1 MTSEAKR
8 SCPRCGTRLH
18 EAFVGRIC
26 PRCALEGAGSW
37 EDSAAPSTAEARP
50 EFEGWKTGTR
60 IGDYELIDV
69 LGRGGMA
76 VVYLAR
82 QVSLDRL
89 VALKTVSAALGA
101 ESHGRERFRREA
113 RAVAQLEHPGIVS
126 IHDIGTSAGSMY
138 YTMDYIAGADLGR
151 AMRERA
157 IPRREAASIVQKV
170 AEAIEHAHQRGVL
183 HRDLKP
189 GNILLDE
196 ANEPHVTDF
205 GIALETEAAA
215 GLTLTGDVLGTP
227 PYMAPEA
234 LAGGPG
240 KSGATSEVYALGAI
254 LFHLLTGRTP
264 FTGSSASEI
273 LQLALTAAPPS
284 PRLLNAAIPR
294 DLETI
299 CLKCLEKS
307 PESRYDSAGALAED
321 LRRFLAGENIL
332 ARPIPAPVR
341 FARWARRRPAPA
353 ALLAL
358 LILGTLA
365 ATFAAIAF
373 ERSRER
379 ALRAEAQAREQLF
392 EAQLARAE
400 SLRGSKRLGQ
410 RTDALAALGAA
421 AKVKVTPELRAA
433 AVAALAQTDLRLG
446 ERGPA
451 RPGGNFAFAFA
462 PDLET
467 SVTEQEPGMLE
478 WRVGQ
483 QGAIKTRLDA
493 RAAGRVTSQATFSP
507 DGRFLLTRHADKAIR
522 LWSLAEGR
530 TIATLPGNPPAE
542 PETAFDLAWRPD
554 SAEFALPRPGGG
566 LTFYSPND
574 GGETR
579 QWNNVLAPDLVRFS
593 PDGALLAAVLNKTVV
608 VLDAATL
615 AERSAV
621 ELDSASRFINWHP
634 NGKSLAIGGF
644 DGRIR
649 VLDAT
654 RGVVEQEFVGH
665 RNGIQSFAYFPDGT
679 LALSYGK
686 DAATR
691 LWDTRTGETL
701 LILPSF
707 GGRGDVR
714 FSRDGTRAGLPHF
727 DTCGLV
733 VEVIRPT
740 VVREFAPVRPRDM
753 GSLIGGLDFTRD
765 GSRLAV
771 ATFGGVEVFDAA
783 SGRVLASF
791 PTPEGKLEECSA
803 IFAPD
808 ASALYTGSIA
818 RGVRRHRPATGGGFD
833 EGELL
838 DAETHWLLA
847 DIAVDGSQ
855 LVLVDRENGRV
866 KITDSNGAL
875 VKPFNKHPNAMFTAL
890 SPDRKWIATQS
901 MGRGDAAKIGA
912 RVWSLADETL
922 VREFTTGA
930 LGFVTFSADGRW
942 FAAAGLKGFQLVRVG
957 DWTAPGGLPA
967 KLANSDGAI
976 VSFAAD
982 GELVAATVVDKVYL
996 VHPATGAE
1004 RGIIAS
1010 PSGNTSTARA
1020 RLSADGRRLAVMW
1033 DDGSFD
1039 LWDLVALR
1047 DELSALGID
1056 FL

>member
-1 MTSEAKR
+1 
-8 SCPRCGTRLH
+8 
-18 EAFVGRIC
+18 VGKFC
-26 PRCALEGAGSW
+26 PRCALEGAGASN
-37 EDSAAPSTAEARP
+37 ESETSSEANGETLP

-76 VVYLAR
+76 IVYLAR
-82 QVSLDRL
+82 QISLDRL
-89 VALKTVSAALGA
+89 VALKTVSVMLAADSL
-101 ESHGRERFRREA
+101 GRERFRREA
-113 RAVAQLEHPGIVS
+113 RAVAQLEHPRIVS
-126 IHDIGTSAGSMY
+126 IHDIGTSAGSLY
-138 YTMDYIAGADLGR
+138 YTMDYIAGPDLGR
-151 AMRERA
+151 AMRERT
-157 IPRREAASIVQKV
+157 IPLREAASLVQKV

-205 GIALETEAAA
+205 GIALETAAA
-215 GLTLTGDVLGTP
+215 SSLTLTGDVLGTP

-240 KSGATSEVYALGAI
+240 KSGAASEVYALGAI

-264 FTGSSASEI
+264 FTGTSASEI
-273 LQLALTAAPPS
+273 LHQALSASPPS
-284 PRLLNAAIPR
+284 PRLLNPAIPR

-307 PESRYDSAGALAED
+307 PESRYASAGALAED

-332 ARPIPAPVR
+332 ARPVLAPVR
-341 FARWARRRPAPA
+341 LARWARRRPAPA

-358 LILGTLA
+358 LILGALA

-373 ERSRER
+373 ERS
-379 ALRAEAQAREQLF
+379 EARGREQLF

-400 SLRGSKRLGQ
+400 SLHGSKRLGQ
-410 RTDALAALGAA
+410 RTDALAALRAA
-421 AKVKVTPELRAA
+421 AKIKVTAALRTAA
-433 AVAALAQTDLRLG
+433 IAALAQTDVRLG

-451 RPGGNFAFAFA
+451 RPGGDFAFAFA

-483 QGAIKTRLDA
+483 QGAVKTRLDA
-493 RAAGRVTSQATFSP
+493 RTAGRVTSQATFSP

-522 LWSLAEGR
+522 VWSLGEGR
-530 TIATLPGNPPAE
+530 TIATLPCNPPPE

-574 GGETR
+574 GSETR

-593 PDGALLAAVLNKTVV
+593 PDGALLAAALNKTVV
-608 VLDAATL
+608 ILDAATL
-615 AERSAV
+615 AERAAI

-649 VLDAT
+649 VFDAT
-654 RGVVEQEFVGH
+654 RDVLEQEFVGH

-701 LILPSF
+701 LVLPAL

-714 FSRDGTRAGLPHF
+714 FSRDGTRAGLPHY
-727 DTCGLV
+727 DSCGLV
-733 VEVIRPT
+733 IEVIRPT
-740 VVREFAPVRPRDM
+740 VVRECAPVRPRDS

-771 ATFGGVEVFDAA
+771 ATFGGVEVFDTA
-783 SGRVLASF
+783 SGRIMASF

-808 ASALYTGSIA
+808 ASALYTGSIE
-818 RGVRRHRPATGGGFD
+818 RGVRRHRPTTGGAFA
-833 EGELL
+833 EGELV
-838 DAETHWLLA
+838 DAEKSWLLA
-847 DIAVDGSQ
+847 DIAVDGTQ
-855 LVLVDRENGRV
+855 LVLVDRENGKV

-875 VKPFNKHPNAMFTAL
+875 VKPFNKHPNVMFTAL

-901 MGRGDAAKIGA
+901 MGRGEAAKIGA

-922 VREFTTGA
+922 AREFTTGA

-957 DWTAPGGLPA
+957 DWTAPGELPA
-967 KLANSDGAI
+967 KLANSDGAV
-976 VSFAAD
+976 VSFAGD

-1020 RLSADGRRLAVMW
+1020 RLDARGHRLAVMW

-1039 LWDLVALR
+1039 LWNLVALR
-1047 DELSALGID
+1047 EELSALGIRD
-1056 FL
+1056 

>member
-1 MTSEAKR
+1 
-8 SCPRCGTRLH
+8 
-18 EAFVGRIC
+18 
-26 PRCALEGAGSW
+26 LEGAGSW
-37 EDSAAPSTAEARP
+37 EESETPSTGETP
-50 EFEGWKTGTR
+50 PQFEGWQTGTR
-60 IGDYELIDV
+60 VGDYELIDV

-151 AMRERA
+151 AMRERP
-157 IPRREAASIVQKV
+157 IPLREAASIVQKV
-170 AEAIEHAHQRGVL
+170 AEAIEHAHRRGVL

-205 GIALETEAAA
+205 GIALEMEAAA

-240 KSGATSEVYALGAI
+240 KSGPSSEVYALGAI

-264 FTGSSASEI
+264 FTGTSASEI
-273 LQLALTAAPPS
+273 LHLALTASPPS
-284 PRLLNAAIPR
+284 PRLLNPGVPR

-307 PESRYDSAGALAED
+307 PESRYASAGALAED

-332 ARPIPAPVR
+332 ARPIMAPVR
-341 FARWARRRPAPA
+341 LARWARRRPAPA

-358 LILGTLA
+358 LILGALA

-379 ALRAEAQAREQLF
+379 ALRAEAQTREQLF

-400 SLRGSKRLGQ
+400 SLRGSERLGQ
-410 RTDALAALGAA
+410 RTDALAALSAA
-421 AKVKVTPELRAA
+421 ARIKVTPALRTAA
-433 AVAALAQTDLRLG
+433 IAALAQADLRLA
-446 ERGPA
+446 ERGPP
-451 RPGGNFAFAFA
+451 RPGGDLAFAFG
-462 PDLET
+462 PGLET

-493 RAAGRVTSQATFSP
+493 RAAGRVTSQAAFSP
-507 DGRFLLTRHADKAIR
+507 DGRFLLTRHADKAVR
-522 LWSLAEGR
+522 LWSLGDGR
-530 TIATLPGNPPAE
+530 VIATIPSDPLPD
-542 PETAFDLAWRPD
+542 PELAFDLAWRPD

-574 GGETR
+574 GNETR
-579 QWNNVLAPDLVRFS
+579 QWKNVLAPELVRFS
-593 PDGALLAAVLNKTVV
+593 PDSVLLAAVLNKAVV

-615 AERSAV
+615 AERFAV
-621 ELDSASRFINWHP
+621 QLDSNSRFMAWHP
-634 NGKSLAIGGF
+634 DGKSLAIGGL

-649 VLDAT
+649 VLDASS
-654 RGVVEQEFVGH
+654 GVVQQEFVGH
-665 RNGIQSFAYFPDGT
+665 RNGIQSFAYFPDGA

-686 DAATR
+686 DSAAR
-691 LWDTRTGETL
+691 LWDTRTGDTL
-701 LILPSF
+701 IVLPAI
-707 GGRGDVR
+707 GGRGDVQ

-740 VVREFAPVRPRDM
+740 VVRECAAARPRDS
-753 GSLIGGLDFTRD
+753 GSLIGALDFSRD

-771 ATFGGVEVFDAA
+771 ATWGGVEVIEVT
-783 SGRVLASF
+783 SGRTLASL
-791 PTPEGKLEECSA
+791 PVPEGKREECSA

-808 ASALYTGSIA
+808 GSVLYTGNVAS
-818 RGVRRHRPATGGGFD
+818 GVRRHRPTPGGGFD
-833 EGELL
+833 QGELL
-838 DAETHWLLA
+838 DAEKHWLLSDITA
-847 DIAVDGSQ
+847 DGTQ
-855 LVLVDRENGRV
+855 LVLVDRENG
-866 KITDSNGAL
+866 KIKIIDSNGAL
-875 VKPFNKHPNAMFTAL
+875 VRPFHKHPNAMFTAL
-890 SPDRKWIATQS
+890 SPDRKWLATQS
-901 MGRGDAAKIGA
+901 MGRGEAAKIGA

-922 VREFTTGA
+922 AREFDTGP
-930 LGFVTFSADGRW
+930 LGFVTFSGDGRW
-942 FAAAGLKGFQLVRVG
+942 LAVAGLKGFQLVRVG
-957 DWTAPGGLPA
+957 DWTAPHNGLPA
-967 KLANSDGAI
+967 KLANSDGAV
-976 VSFAAD
+976 VSFAGD
-982 GELVAATVVDKVYL
+982 GELVAATVADKVYL
-996 VHPATGAE
+996 VHPATGSE

-1020 RLSADGRRLAVMW
+1020 RLSADGNRLAVMW
-1033 DDGSFD
+1033 DDGSVD

-1047 DELSALGID
+1047 EQLSALGIRE
-1056 FL
+1056 